1 MTATGQLI
9 LNWKCYKVFKM
20 EMELHMMN
28 IFNIRGIANARTNR
42 KDNIFMQRRLVQN
55 FTFILEWG
63 QGTCSLTHGAGHI
76 PGIFSLNAAYS
87 AFLNIRIPP
96 EIENYLVLVGGLAKN
111 VYRKSLQIVFLLG
124 KMG

>member
-1 MTATGQLI
+1 
-9 LNWKCYKVFKM
+9 
-20 EMELHMMN
+20 
-28 IFNIRGIANARTNR
+28 
-42 KDNIFMQRRLVQN
+42 MQRQLVQN
-55 FTFILEWG
+55 FTFILEFG

-87 AFLNIRIPP
+87 SFLDIRIPP
-96 EIENYLVLVGGLAKN
+96 EIGNYLVLVGGLAKN